1 MAYIVGVLFNA
12 LVFVGLPLEYLA
24 GQTWVAAGWTAHGF
38 VYVLYLLAAF
48 MLTRRL
54 GLSLRHTLTVL
65 LAGTIPIMTFVVE
78 RWVTRRFLS
87 PASPASPA
95 RPGASEGPPAA
106 SGGGAAGASAGGPA
120 GASAGGPPDPAQGT

>member
-24 GQTWVAAGWTAHGF
+24 DQSWVAAGWTAHGF
-38 VYVLYLLAAF
+38 IYVLYLLAAF

-54 GLSLRHTLTVL
+54 RLNLGQTLVVL
-65 LAGTIPIMTFVVE
+65 LAGTVPVMTFVVE

-87 PASPASPA
+87 PT
-95 RPGASEGPPAA
+95 RPGRAE
-106 SGGGAAGASAGGPA
+106 GASAQPPGSDGTAADDPT
-120 GASAGGPPDPAQGT
+120 GAAHGTARGT

>member
-87 PASPASPA
+87 PASPA